1 METAGIVDVIMNS
14 LSLTF
19 IIQLDEMIFA
29 ILTTVPVKYR
39 MGSLEEYALFD
50 MQDDELL
57 TDEEVLEDYL
67 AHEFGY
73 AGRRACLKTLVP
85 KRLLAVVVLMVV
97 FMYNYYRLNCD
108 FLEDGSAVSKPMS
121 FPQIVR
127 FSPLF
132 FFTNNYP
139 RDAEPYWSMPSAT
152 SR

>member
-14 LSLTF
+14 LALTF
-19 IIQLDEMIFA
+19 IIQFDEMIFA

-57 TDEEVLEDYL
+57 TDEEVLE
-67 AHEFGY
+67 
-73 AGRRACLKTLVP
+73 
-85 KRLLAVVVLMVV
+85 VVLMVV

-108 FLEDGSAVSKPMS
+108 FLEDGSTVSKPMS

-127 FSPLF
+127 FNPTF
-132 FFTNNYP
+132 FFTNKYP
-139 RDAEPYWSMPSAT
+139 MDAEPYWSMPSAT